1 MSATFSAL
9 FIDDEYL
16 KVYTPLGKSIDVDMI
31 YPFVQEAQDIY
42 TQDLLGTPL
51 YNYLEYKLYIG
62 TTFSTPYFTQKEID
76 LINICSKAL
85 AYWTIY
91 LALPHLAIQIR
102 NIGVARAT
110 SENTTVS
117 TVQELKY
124 IRQEMQDLAEFWN
137 QRVVNFIC
145 ENSTDF
151 PLYNAASEDMYPQ
164 TYQYDSDIYI
174 EDRYRDLSYEEIK
187 FLKKYLS

>member
-1 MSATFSAL
+1 M
-9 FIDDEYL
+9 
-16 KVYTPLGKSIDVDMI
+16 
-31 YPFVQEAQDIY
+31 
-42 TQDLLGTPL
+42 
-51 YNYLEYKLYIG
+51 
-62 TTFSTPYFTQKEID
+62 
-76 LINICSKAL
+76 CSKAL

-124 IRQEMQDLAEFWN
+124 IREEMQNLGEFYN
-137 QRVVNFIC
+137 QRVVNYLC
-145 ENSTDF
+145 EYSEFF
-151 PLYNAASEDMYPQ
+151 PLYNAASKDMYP
-164 TYQYDSDIYI
+164 TNYQYDSDIYI
-174 EDRYRDLSYEEIK
+174 EDRYRDLTMDELK

>member
-9 FIDDEYL
+9 FIDDQYL
-16 KVYTPLGKSIDVDMI
+16 KELTPLGKSIDIDMI
-31 YPFVQEAQDIY
+31 YPFVQESQDIY

-137 QRVVNFIC
+137 QRVINFIC
-145 ENSTDF
+145 ENVTFF
-151 PLYNAASEDMYPQ
+151 PLYNAASDDMYPQ